1 MVEFNPF
8 YQKMQWNIATLAT
21 SGIQK
26 VDLCPV
32 VKLWSENLTEQS
44 STLLITV
51 GTEDNPAHKKTC
63 FCSSKQSETS
73 RSNRSTP
80 VKKATRLVS
89 YIDPD
94 EEEDP
99 DKTIKDE
106 EVEGGNQDMEF
117 DKSDEQLGNYWGLI
131 L

>member
-1 MVEFNPF
+1 M
-8 YQKMQWNIATLAT
+8 
-21 SGIQK
+21 
-26 VDLCPV
+26 
-32 VKLWSENLTEQS
+32 
-44 STLLITV
+44 
-51 GTEDNPAHKKTC
+51 
-63 FCSSKQSETS
+63 
-73 RSNRSTP
+73 
-80 VKKATRLVS
+80 S

-117 DKSDEQLGNYWGLI
+117 DKSDEQLGNCRGLI

>member
-1 MVEFNPF
+1 MDHSTIE
-8 YQKMQWNIATLAT
+8 NIFTIWIADV
-21 SGIQK
+21 SGNQMPTVLNIQ
-26 VDLCPV
+26 
-32 VKLWSENLTEQS
+32 LWIQLIKNLFS
-44 STLLITV
+44 
-51 GTEDNPAHKKTC
+51 
-63 FCSSKQSETS
+63 CSSKQSETS

-117 DKSDEQLGNYWGLI
+117 DKSDEQLGNCLGLI